1 MRARLACPVAL
12 AMALLVS
19 GAVAAAPAPEE
30 TGRNCSPEPIRP
42 QAGPDPLA
50 QALRHYVRGRL
61 LMGNGEH
68 ALAARELRAAAALAP
83 KAARVWRRL
92 GEALYEVGD
101 LRGAVE
107 ALDETLRLRPT
118 DVPSLYLRGRAAHR
132 LGRPKDA
139 VASFEAL
146 VRSASEHSPYRLL
159 GLYHLARTH
168 QEGGD
173 VDAAIRDYETLLR
186 LLAEPRPFFRQH
198 SEIYLLYRG
207 QAQLKEVLG
216 RLYLLRGDNDRAIL
230 TFSEALADRPHHTIL
245 LGLLCR
251 ACIQKKDFPNAR
263 AWARKL
269 IEAHPGASVGYRR
282 LVETYRAE
290 DNLPGAVAELEDY
303 RRRNPENHAVA
314 FQLAEACEAAD
325 EEEKAAA
332 LYGELAGQ
340 ADRKP
345 GSVAAALKLAE
356 LHRREGRPV
365 EALEALAGAMTG
377 RRSESAIL
385 VRAARLIDGL
395 ENPEQVYRDA
405 GRLVTDDA
413 EGCGPFVL
421 VGMLAERAGKPDEAI
436 DLYHKA
442 IARQPKTAIAYSR
455 KAHLLIR
462 ADRLEDALGV
472 YRAAIA
478 AGLPLPAFHRQ
489 MGMILERLDRL
500 DEAVEEYRVAR
511 RGAPDD
517 RVTRRLLVAALMRLG
532 KLDEA
537 EAELTSHLLRFPT
550 DVRALCQLA
559 AVHIGKNDLARAE
572 QAIEQALAIDAESVP
587 PRGMLA
593 EIRYRQERF
602 AEAEH
607 IARAILADHPEAEDV
622 RLLLA
627 HALAAQGRH
636 KEAVAEVRGLLAA
649 DPENIAWRYLLA
661 GLYNEMED
669 AASSEKELLRILEV
683 MPDHAPSNNDLA
695 YMWAD
700 RGVHVERA
708 ERMIRLALKADP
720 QSAAY
725 LDSLGWVFYKRG
737 RFEESLEILESA
749 AEKAPDLDPTIWDH
763 LGDACWRLSREAEA
777 IKAWEKAAQI
787 LEARTRRRRPEDLA
801 RVRRK
806 VEDSRA
812 GEAPSVAPLADEN
825 RPENDESLSN
835 PPPEL

>member
-1 MRARLACPVAL
+1 MPARSACSVAL
-12 AMALLVS
+12 ALALLVS
-19 GAVAAAPAPEE
+19 GAAAAPAPEE
-30 TGRNCSPEPIRP
+30 AGRDCSPAPVRP

-50 QALRHYVRGRL
+50 QALRRYVRGRL
-61 LMGNGEH
+61 LTGTGEH

-83 KAARVWRRL
+83 KAARIWRRL
-92 GEALYEVGD
+92 GEALYEAGD

-118 DVPSLYLRGRAAHR
+118 DVPSLYLRGRAAHS
-132 LGRPKDA
+132 LGRPKEA

-146 VRSASEHSPYRLL
+146 VRTASEHSPYRLL
-159 GLYHLARTH
+159 SLYHLARTH

-173 VDAAIRDYETLLR
+173 VDAAIRDYKALLH
-186 LLAEPRPFFRQH
+186 LLAEPRPFFRRH
-198 SEIYLLYRG
+198 AEIYLLFRG

-230 TFSEALADRPHHTIL
+230 TFSEALADQPHHTIL

-269 IEAHPGASVGYRR
+269 IEAHPGASIGYRR

-314 FQLAEACEAAD
+314 FQLAEACEAAG
-325 EEEKAAA
+325 EEKKAAD

-340 ADRKP
+340 ADRRP
-345 GSVAAALKLAE
+345 GNVAAALKLAE

-395 ENPEQVYRDA
+395 ENPEQVYQDA

-436 DLYHKA
+436 ALYDKA

-472 YRAAIA
+472 YRAAIS

-489 MGMILERLDRL
+489 MGMILERLDRV

-517 RVTRRLLVAALMRLG
+517 RVTRFRLAAALMRLG

-537 EAELTSHLLRFPT
+537 EAELTSHLARFPT

-572 QAIEQALAIDAESVP
+572 QAVEQALAIDAESVP

-607 IARAILADHPEAEDV
+607 IARAILADHPGAKDV

-627 HALAAQGRH
+627 HTLVAQGRH

-661 GLYNEMED
+661 GLYNEMGD
-669 AASSEKELLRILEV
+669 TPASEKELLHILEV

-720 QSAAY
+720 ESAAY

-737 RFEESLEILESA
+737 RFAESLKILESA

-763 LGDACWRLSREAEA
+763 LGDAYWRLSREAEA

-812 GEAPSVAPLADEN
+812 REAPSVAPLADED

-835 PPPEL
+835 PPPEP